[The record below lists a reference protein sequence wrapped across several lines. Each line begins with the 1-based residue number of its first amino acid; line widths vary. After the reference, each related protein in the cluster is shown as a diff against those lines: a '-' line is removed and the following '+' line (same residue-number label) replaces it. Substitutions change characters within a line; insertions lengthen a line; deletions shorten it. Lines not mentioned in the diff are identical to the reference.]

1 MESEVNLLRRR
12 YLDSVQSNKSMK
24 QLIRVQKDKSR
35 QLIVACAYKLQEKE
49 AEIKNVRFLLWT
61 FFTFELFLP
70 LFWIQ
75 DYKSQ
80 SYQTFSA
87 LTKIFFVIC
96 C

>member
-49 AEIKNVRFLLWT
+49 AEIKNVSILFLL
-61 FFTFELFLP
+61 FFLNLG
-70 LFWIQ
+70 
-75 DYKSQ
+75 
-80 SYQTFSA
+80 
-87 LTKIFFVIC
+87 
-96 C
+96 

>member
-49 AEIKNVRFLLWT
+49 AEIKNVRALYLY
-61 FFTFELFLP
+61 FFN
-70 LFWIQ
+70 
-75 DYKSQ
+75 S
-80 SYQTFSA
+80 
-87 LTKIFFVIC
+87 IFFGTFC
-96 C
+96 DGA

>member
-49 AEIKNVRFLLWT
+49 AEIKNVRFLLLSL
-61 FFTFELFLP
+61 FYLCFEHRITRANPTKLFLP
-70 LFWIQ
+70 
-75 DYKSQ
+75 
-80 SYQTFSA
+80 
-87 LTKIFFVIC
+87 
-96 C
+96 

>member
-49 AEIKNVRFLLWT
+49 AEIKNVRV
-61 FFTFELFLP
+61 LFLNFCSNKS
-70 LFWIQ
+70 FWGP
-75 DYKSQ
+75 
-80 SYQTFSA
+80 FA
-87 LTKIFFVIC
+87 MEL
-96 C
+96 